1 MRRLHADRG
10 DNPDAGIQCQPNG
23 APDKIA
29 DENHAIRQR
38 TQCPRVNPRTVQAAR
53 GVTDLD
59 LLANRYHDIMIPQVQ
74 NRGLPVAQFV
84 VRHLED
90 DVKARLKRRAA
101 NHGRSMEEEVR
112 HILRDAV
119 KEQNNRVAKLGSRI
133 AARFAKAGL
142 ATDLPE
148 LRGQTVQSAEFDK

>member
-1 MRRLHADRG
+1 
-10 DNPDAGIQCQPNG
+10 
-23 APDKIA
+23 
-29 DENHAIRQR
+29 
-38 TQCPRVNPRTVQAAR
+38 
-53 GVTDLD
+53 
-59 LLANRYHDIMIPQVQ
+59 MISQVQ